1 MLDKIQIKTEY
12 SEGIK
17 KFSRLSR
24 NFNVDCEMPRRAKF
38 LLQTRKRQVKYNEVE
53 FCFMRFNFDEK
64 NFLLSY
70 NYVMI
75 SFF

>member
-24 NFNVDCEMPRRAKF
+24 NLNVDCEMPRRAKF
-38 LLQTRKRQVKYNEVE
+38 LLQTRKR
-53 FCFMRFNFDEK
+53 
-64 NFLLSY
+64 
-70 NYVMI
+70 
-75 SFF
+75 